1 MDIKNG
7 LVYGVGS
14 KLLVLFS
21 FLGTVFLVDE
31 YFKNF
36 QMCLSPSPVSFVG
49 IRRPGLSFLPM

>member
-1 MDIKNG
+1 M
-7 LVYGVGS
+7 VCGVGP

-36 QMCLSPSPVSFVG
+36 QMCVSPSPISFVG
-49 IRRPGLSFLPM
+49 IRRPGLSFLSM